1 MALQIDTRINVATVG
16 SILAVAIALG
26 LYVGRMEASYAVR
39 MDAAEA
45 AICEIKQEQQ
55 RGRENAIKINVVMER
70 VDGIYRLMKEF
81 KDEFRRGVRP

>member
-26 LYVGRMEASYAVR
+26 LYVGRMEASYSVR

-55 RGRENAIKINVVMER
+55 RGRDNAIKINVVMER

-81 KDEFRRGVRP
+81 KDEYRRGNRP